1 MSSAP
6 FVVFA
11 PPGARSYWLAG
22 FLTQGGW
29 TCGHDEV
36 RHARSLDDVQSWLS
50 MPNTGTVEI
59 GAAPFWRLLLHYR
72 SDVRSAVVGRSA
84 KLDQIAARVPGVL
97 ALDLEDL
104 RTEEACAR
112 LFEHCLPF
120 RHDPA
125 WWAFMAPMDLQADA
139 AATARYYQ
147 AHRPQLAKLA
157 KQANHRTTTL
167 LRAAEGDWDDGLT
180 FQVEPFRR
188 AYADATDLFA
198 EHLVQTEQSPDDYLR
213 KNVPLLA
220 RLDDVGALQFLT
232 ARSNGRMF
240 GYLMTVV
247 APSLDSPD
255 VLEAQ
260 HTIFFASPVVR
271 NLGMRLQRAALE
283 FLRARGVGEVIMRA
297 GHRGSGPR
305 LGAFYRRLGAEEFGQ
320 LYRLE
325 LENDTMSHRSEA
337 A

>member
-1 MSSAP
+1 MSEASP

-11 PPGARSYWLAG
+11 PHGSRSHWLAG
-22 FLTQGGW
+22 FLTHGGW
-29 TCGHDEV
+29 TCGHDEI

-50 MPNTGTVEI
+50 MPNTGTVEPF
-59 GAAPFWRLLLHYR
+59 AAPFWRLLQHYR
-72 SDVRSAVVGRSA
+72 PDARIAVIRDGSA
-84 KLDQIAARVPGVL
+84 KLDQIAARAPGAL
-97 ALDLEDL
+97 ALSADALATEDG
-104 RTEEACAR
+104 CAR

-120 RHDPA
+120 KHDPA
-125 WWAFMAPMDLQADA
+125 WWQFMAQLDPQPDQA
-139 AATARYYQ
+139 AAARYYR
-147 AHRPQLAKLA
+147 AHQPQLAKLA
-157 KQANHRTTTL
+157 KQAKHRITTL
-167 LRAAEGDWDDGLT
+167 MRPAADNYDDGLT
-180 FQVEPFRR
+180 FQVEPFRK
-188 AYADATDLFA
+188 AYADATDLFS

-283 FLRARGVGEVIMRA
+283 FLRERGVGEVIMRA

-325 LENDTMSHRSEA
+325 LERA